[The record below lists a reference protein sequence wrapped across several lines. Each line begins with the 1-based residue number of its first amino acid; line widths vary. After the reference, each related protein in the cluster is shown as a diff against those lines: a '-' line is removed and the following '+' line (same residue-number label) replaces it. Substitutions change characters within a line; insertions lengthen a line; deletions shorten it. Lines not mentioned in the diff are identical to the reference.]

1 MHECTK
7 EELEEVRRQL
17 AEVCNDPNLT
27 LVTPN
32 HFTNELVEKLM
43 KEINDKD
50 GKSNDIKT

>member
-43 KEINDKD
+43 KEI
-50 GKSNDIKT
+50 I